1 MDSQHPIVS
10 KELPA
15 HWPKWA
21 QKFGELYFSG
31 TTATFILH
39 GNVSDLQPTQDGRF
53 VSLPEFLASE
63 LFGRW
68 ELVLNYDLARG
79 IRALG
84 GNDSKRQ
91 MEMVAL
97 LSRKLADPKLLPRD
111 PTTVLTLLDRFVN
124 EQLTQ
129 ESKDR
134 HSTAILIDYASFVAP
149 AGERAAGNAAQHLVT
164 LLNWAS
170 NPYVKRANLAFVL
183 IDSRL
188 SDIHDRLSSSA
199 HVASLELPLPDE
211 AQRKTFLSKV
221 CEGSDVASFSD
232 FDIATLAQLT
242 AGTSLTDLDVLIR
255 TSRETGQRLDS
266 KQFKQRKKMLIER
279 QAQGLLE
286 FIEPKFGLDMVV
298 GHDAAKKRLKEDA
311 ELLRLGRL
319 DVAPMGYLFNGPVGT
334 GKTFLATCLAGSIG
348 IPCVQLKNFRSKY
361 VGETEGNLER
371 VLSVLRGMGPVM
383 VIIDEADTML
393 GDRES
398 GGDSGVGSR
407 VFGMIANAMGNTEY
421 RGKIVWM
428 LLTARPDLLPVD
440 IKRQGRAEIHVPLF
454 YPQSQAEIKQYFS
467 ILAKKFNTAI
477 PAEQV
482 PDVDEKHV
490 GHLSGA
496 DIEALVGRAWRAC
509 LLANKQSLDG
519 EALATVLQGFMPST
533 QTIEREM
540 QELAA
545 IIECTDREFL
555 VPQALEKLDAA
566 GGREGLQKRFKLLLA
581 QSA

>member
-1 MDSQHPIVS
+1 MTETKTPQ
-10 KELPA
+10 KTLPA
-15 HWPKWA
+15 HWPAWA
-21 QKFGELYFSG
+21 RKFAELYFSG
-31 TTATFILH
+31 TTAMFVLH
-39 GNVSDLQPTQDGRF
+39 GNVADLYPLGEGKF
-53 VSLPEFLASE
+53 GSLADFMAGEM
-63 LFGRW
+63 FGRW
-68 ELVLNYDLARG
+68 DLVLSFDLARG
-79 IRALG
+79 LRALG
-84 GNDSKRQ
+84 GNDAKRQ
-91 MEMVAL
+91 ADMVGTLA
-97 LSRKLADPKLLPRD
+97 RKFADPKLLPRD
-111 PTTVLTLLDRFVN
+111 ATAVLMMLDRFVN
-124 EQLTQ
+124 DQLMA
-129 ESKDR
+129 ESKDQLG
-134 HSTAILIDYASFVAP
+134 TAIVIDYASFIVP
-149 AGERAAGNAAQHLVT
+149 SNDRLQGNTAQHLVT

-170 NPYVKRANLAFVL
+170 NPYVKRANLSFVL

-188 SDIHDRLSSSA
+188 SDINDRLSGSP
-199 HVASLELPLPDE
+199 HVATLELPLPEE
-211 AQRKTFLSKV
+211 AMRLLWLQELTKSADISTY
-221 CEGSDVASFSD
+221 SDYTAVE
-232 FDIATLAQLT
+232 IAKLT
-242 AGTSLTDLDVLIR
+242 AGTSLTDLDVLVR
-255 TSRETGQRLDS
+255 SSRETGQRLDA
-266 KQFKQRKKMLIER
+266 KQFKARKKTLIER
-279 QAQGLLE
+279 QAGGLLE

-298 GHDAAKKRLKEDA
+298 GHEAAKKRLKEDA
-311 ELLRLGRL
+311 ELLRLGQL

-371 VLSVLRGMGPVM
+371 VLNVLRGMGPVM

-467 ILAKKFNTAI
+467 ILAKKFGTELAI
-477 PAEQV
+477 SDV
-482 PDVDEKHV
+482 PDVDAAHI

-496 DIEALVGRAWRAC
+496 DIEALVGRAYRNA
-509 LLANKQSLDG
+509 LLAKKPKLDSVSI
-519 EALATVLQGFMPST
+519 EEVLAGFMPST

-545 IIECTDREFL
+545 IIECTEREFL
-555 VPQALEKLDAA
+555 VPAALEKLKAA
-566 GGREGLQKRFKLLLA
+566 GGREALQQRFKLLLA
-581 QSA
+581 QAG

>member
-1 MDSQHPIVS
+1 MFV
-10 KELPA
+10 
-15 HWPKWA
+15 
-21 QKFGELYFSG
+21 
-31 TTATFILH
+31 LH
-39 GNVSDLQPTQDGRF
+39 GNVSDLYAMADSKFG
-53 VSLPEFLASE
+53 SLNEFLAAE
-63 LFGRW
+63 MFGRW
-68 ELVLNYDLARG
+68 DLVLGFDLARG
-79 IRALG
+79 LRPLG
-84 GNDSKRQ
+84 GSDAKRQ
-91 MEMVAL
+91 LEMVSL

-111 PTTVLTLLDRFVN
+111 PTTVLSLLDRFVN
-124 EQLTQ
+124 EQLT
-129 ESKDR
+129 SDVKDQY
-134 HSTAILIDYASFVAP
+134 SSAIVIDFASFLVP
-149 AGERAAGNAAQHLVT
+149 AGDRLQGNSAQHLVT

-170 NPYVKRANLAFVL
+170 NPYIKRANIAFIL
-183 IDSRL
+183 TDSRV
-188 SDIHDRLSSSA
+188 SDVHERLTGSA
-199 HVASLELPLPDE
+199 HVATLELPLPDE
-211 AQRKTFLSKV
+211 SARAAWLCSLMKD
-221 CEGSDVASFSD
+221 SDFSVYSD
-232 FDIATLAQLT
+232 FDAQTLARLT
-242 AGTSLTDLDVLIR
+242 AGTSLTDLDVLVR
-255 TSRETGQRLDS
+255 SSRETGQRLDD
-266 KQFKQRKKMLIER
+266 KQFKARKKTLIER
-279 QAQGLLE
+279 QAHGLLE

-298 GHDAAKKRLKEDA
+298 GHEAAKKRLKEDA

-454 YPQSQAEIKQYFS
+454 YPQTQAEIKQYFS
-467 ILAKKFNTAI
+467 ILAKKFGAVL
-477 PAEQV
+477 AVADV
-482 PDVDEKHV
+482 PDVAEEHI

-496 DIEALVGRAWRAC
+496 DIEALLGRAWRNT
-509 LLANKQSLDG
+509 LLANKRVLDG
-519 EALATVLQGFMPST
+519 ESIVHVLAGFMPST
-533 QTIEREM
+533 QTVEREM

-555 VPQALEKLDAA
+555 VPSALAKLEAA
-566 GGREGLQKRFKLLLA
+566 GGREELQKRFKMLMA
-581 QSA
+581 QAA

>member
-1 MDSQHPIVS
+1 MFV
-10 KELPA
+10 
-15 HWPKWA
+15 
-21 QKFGELYFSG
+21 
-31 TTATFILH
+31 LH
-39 GNVSDLQPTQDGRF
+39 GNVSDLYAMADAKFG
-53 VSLPEFLASE
+53 SLHEFLAAE
-63 LFGRW
+63 MFGRW
-68 ELVLNYDLARG
+68 DLVLGFDLARG
-79 IRALG
+79 LRPLG
-84 GNDSKRQ
+84 GSDAKRQ
-91 MEMVAL
+91 LEMVSL

-111 PTTVLTLLDRFVN
+111 ATTVLTLLDRFVN
-124 EQLTQ
+124 DQLT
-129 ESKDR
+129 SDVKDQC
-134 HSTAILIDYASFVAP
+134 SSAIVIDFASFLVP
-149 AGERAAGNAAQHLVT
+149 AGDRLQGNSAQHLVT

-170 NPYVKRANLAFVL
+170 NPYLKRANIAFIL
-183 IDSRL
+183 TDSRL
-188 SDIHDRLSSSA
+188 SDVHERLTGSA
-199 HVASLELPLPDE
+199 HVATLELPLPDE
-211 AQRKTFLSKV
+211 SARATWLSSLMKD
-221 CEGSDVASFSD
+221 GDFSAYSD
-232 FDIATLAQLT
+232 FDAPTLARLT
-242 AGTSLTDLDVLIR
+242 AGTSLTDLDVLVR
-255 TSRETGQRLDS
+255 SSRETGQRLDD
-266 KQFKQRKKMLIER
+266 KQFKARKKILIER
-279 QAQGLLE
+279 QAHGLLE

-298 GHDAAKKRLKEDA
+298 GHEAAKKRLKEDA

-454 YPQSQAEIKQYFS
+454 YPQTQAEIKQYFS
-467 ILAKKFNTAI
+467 ILAKKFGAVLAL
-477 PAEQV
+477 AEV
-482 PDVDEKHV
+482 PDVAPEHV

-496 DIEALVGRAWRAC
+496 DIEALVGRAWRNT
-509 LLANKQSLDG
+509 LLANKAALDT
-519 EALATVLQGFMPST
+519 ESINQVLAGFMPST
-533 QTIEREM
+533 QTVEREM

-545 IIECTDREFL
+545 IIECTEREFL
-555 VPQALEKLDAA
+555 VPSALAKLEAA
-566 GGREGLQKRFKLLLA
+566 GGREELQKRFKMLMA
-581 QSA
+581 QAG

>member
-1 MDSQHPIVS
+1 MFV
-10 KELPA
+10 
-15 HWPKWA
+15 
-21 QKFGELYFSG
+21 
-31 TTATFILH
+31 LH
-39 GNVSDLQPTQDGRF
+39 GNVSDLYAMADAKFG
-53 VSLPEFLASE
+53 SLHEFLAAE
-63 LFGRW
+63 MFGRW
-68 ELVLNYDLARG
+68 DLVLGFDLARG
-79 IRALG
+79 LRPLG
-84 GNDSKRQ
+84 GSDAKRQ
-91 MEMVAL
+91 LEMVSL

-111 PTTVLTLLDRFVN
+111 ATTVLALLDRFVN
-124 EQLTQ
+124 DQLT
-129 ESKDR
+129 SDVKDQC
-134 HSTAILIDYASFVAP
+134 SSAIVIDFASFLVP
-149 AGERAAGNAAQHLVT
+149 AGDRLQGNSAQHLVT

-170 NPYVKRANLAFVL
+170 NPYLKRANIAFIL
-183 IDSRL
+183 TDSRL
-188 SDIHDRLSSSA
+188 SDVHERLTGSA
-199 HVASLELPLPDE
+199 HVATLELPLPDE
-211 AQRKTFLSKV
+211 SARATWLSSLMKD
-221 CEGSDVASFSD
+221 GDFSAYSD
-232 FDIATLAQLT
+232 FDAPTLARLT
-242 AGTSLTDLDVLIR
+242 AGTSLTDLDVLVR
-255 TSRETGQRLDS
+255 SSRETGQRLDD
-266 KQFKQRKKMLIER
+266 KQFKARKKILIER
-279 QAQGLLE
+279 QAHGLLE

-298 GHDAAKKRLKEDA
+298 GHEAAKKRLKEDA

-454 YPQSQAEIKQYFS
+454 YPQTQAEIKQYFS
-467 ILAKKFNTAI
+467 ILAKKFGAVLAV
-477 PAEQV
+477 AEV
-482 PDVDEKHV
+482 PDVAPEHV

-496 DIEALVGRAWRAC
+496 DIEALVGRAWRNT
-509 LLANKQSLDG
+509 LLANKAALDT
-519 EALATVLQGFMPST
+519 ESINQVLAGFMPST
-533 QTIEREM
+533 QTVEREM

-545 IIECTDREFL
+545 IIECTEREFL
-555 VPQALEKLDAA
+555 VPSALAKLEAA
-566 GGREGLQKRFKLLLA
+566 GGREELQKRFKMLMA
-581 QSA
+581 QAG

>member
-1 MDSQHPIVS
+1 MFV
-10 KELPA
+10 
-15 HWPKWA
+15 
-21 QKFGELYFSG
+21 
-31 TTATFILH
+31 LH
-39 GNVSDLQPTQDGRF
+39 GNVSDLYAMADAKFG
-53 VSLPEFLASE
+53 SLHEFLAAE
-63 LFGRW
+63 MFGRW
-68 ELVLNYDLARG
+68 DLVLGFDLARG
-79 IRALG
+79 LRPLG
-84 GNDSKRQ
+84 GSDAKRQ
-91 MEMVAL
+91 LEMVSL

-111 PTTVLTLLDRFVN
+111 ATTVLTLLDRFVN
-124 EQLTQ
+124 DQLT
-129 ESKDR
+129 SDVKDQC
-134 HSTAILIDYASFVAP
+134 SSAIVIDFASFLVP
-149 AGERAAGNAAQHLVT
+149 AGDRLQGNSAQHLVT

-170 NPYVKRANLAFVL
+170 NPYLKRANIAFIL
-183 IDSRL
+183 TDSRL
-188 SDIHDRLSSSA
+188 SDVHERLTGSA
-199 HVASLELPLPDE
+199 HVATLELPLPDE
-211 AQRKTFLSKV
+211 SARATWLSSLMKD
-221 CEGSDVASFSD
+221 GDFSAYSD
-232 FDIATLAQLT
+232 FDAPTLARLT
-242 AGTSLTDLDVLIR
+242 AGTSLTDLDVLVR
-255 TSRETGQRLDS
+255 SSRETGQRLDD
-266 KQFKQRKKMLIER
+266 KQFKARKKILIER
-279 QAQGLLE
+279 QAHGLLE

-298 GHDAAKKRLKEDA
+298 GHEAAKKRLKEDA

-454 YPQSQAEIKQYFS
+454 YPQTQAEIKQYFS
-467 ILAKKFNTAI
+467 ILAKKFGAVLAV
-477 PAEQV
+477 AEV
-482 PDVDEKHV
+482 PDVAPEHV

-496 DIEALVGRAWRAC
+496 DIEALVGRAWRNT
-509 LLANKQSLDG
+509 LLANKAALDT
-519 EALATVLQGFMPST
+519 ESINQVLAGFMPST
-533 QTIEREM
+533 QTVEREM

-545 IIECTDREFL
+545 IIECTEREFL
-555 VPQALEKLDAA
+555 VPSALAKLEAA
-566 GGREGLQKRFKLLLA
+566 GGREELQKRFKMLMA
-581 QSA
+581 QAG

>member
-1 MDSQHPIVS
+1 MADG
-10 KELPA
+10 
-15 HWPKWA
+15 
-21 QKFGELYFSG
+21 KFG
-31 TTATFILH
+31 
-39 GNVSDLQPTQDGRF
+39 
-53 VSLPEFLASE
+53 SLNEFLAAE
-63 LFGRW
+63 MFGRW
-68 ELVLNYDLARG
+68 DLVLGFDLARG
-79 IRALG
+79 LRPFG
-84 GNDSKRQ
+84 GSDAKRQ
-91 MEMVAL
+91 LEMVSL

-111 PTTVLTLLDRFVN
+111 PTTVLSLLDRFVN
-124 EQLTQ
+124 EQLT
-129 ESKDR
+129 SDAKDQY
-134 HSTAILIDYASFVAP
+134 STAIVIDFASFLVP
-149 AGERAAGNAAQHLVT
+149 AGDRLQGNSAQHLVT

-170 NPYVKRANLAFVL
+170 NPYIKRANIAFIL
-183 IDSRL
+183 TDSRL
-188 SDIHDRLSSSA
+188 SDVHERLTGSA
-199 HVASLELPLPDE
+199 HVATLELPLPDE
-211 AQRKTFLSKV
+211 DARAAWLTSLMKD
-221 CEGSDVASFSD
+221 SDFTAYSD
-232 FDIATLAQLT
+232 FDAPTLARLT
-242 AGTSLTDLDVLIR
+242 AGTSLTDLDVLVR
-255 TSRETGQRLDS
+255 SSRETGQRLDD
-266 KQFKQRKKMLIER
+266 KQFKARKKTLIER
-279 QAQGLLE
+279 QAHGLLE

-298 GHDAAKKRLKEDA
+298 GHEAAKKRLKEDA

-454 YPQSQAEIKQYFS
+454 YPQTQAEIKQYFS
-467 ILAKKFNTAI
+467 ILAKKFGAVL
-477 PAEQV
+477 AVSDV
-482 PDVDEKHV
+482 PDVADEHV

-496 DIEALVGRAWRAC
+496 DIEALVGRAWRNT
-509 LLANKQSLDG
+509 LLANRTALDT
-519 EALATVLQGFMPST
+519 ESITQVLAGFMPST
-533 QTIEREM
+533 QTVEREM

-545 IIECTDREFL
+545 IIECTEREFL
-555 VPQALEKLDAA
+555 VPSALAKLEAA
-566 GGREGLQKRFKLLLA
+566 GGREELQKRFKMLMA
-581 QSA
+581 QAG